1 MLHLLSVSQK
11 TLCLL
16 AFVLTGIEM
25 KGFITLRGNSEVQVQ
40 SKGAEMKTEEVLQTD
55 WLADQ
60 WEETHRDGS
69 EEKG

>member
-11 TLCLL
+11 TSCLL
-16 AFVLTGIEM
+16 AFLLTGIEM
-25 KGFITLRGNSEVQVQ
+25 KGLITLRGNSEVQVQ
-40 SKGAEMKTEEVLQTD
+40 SKSGGTKTEEILQTG

-60 WEETHRDGS
+60 WEETHRDVS